1 MISQKRMSIVLRSLG
16 ISPSLKGFDYIMTA
30 LTLIDEN
37 ESYRYRTCD
46 LYDKIAA
53 VYDISRSK
61 CERCMRVAA
70 DTVFKN
76 ADYSVIK
83 AVFGRPLKNKPTNS
97 EFLACLYEYLRY
109 ER

>member
-1 MISQKRMSIVLRSLG
+1 MISQKRISIALRSLG

-37 ESYRYRTCD
+37 ESYRYHTCD

-70 DTVFKN
+70 DAVFKN

-83 AVFGRPLKNKPTNS
+83 AVFGRLLKSKPTNS

-109 ER
+109 EK